1 MRLLFLV
8 ALAMVAFAANS
19 VLNRLALAQMA
30 IDPAGFAAVRL
41 LSGGVFLWVAVLMRG
56 GKIASAGVGGV
67 VSLAVYMVG
76 FSFAYIT
83 LGTGV
88 GALILFGGVQ
98 VTMFAGAVFARESL
112 PAARWIGATV
122 AFVGLI
128 YLLWPSES
136 QSLQISFV
144 GALMMSAA
152 AVGWGIYSLIGRHAI
167 DPLATTAGNFIFA
180 IPLSLLVVLLSA
192 SHATY
197 TVTGVTLAIISGVVT
212 SGMGYVV
219 WYAVLPKLPSTV
231 AAISML
237 TVPIIASIGGVLI
250 LNEPLTNKLVIAT
263 ALVLAGVLISLKR
276 PSAA

>member
-41 LSGGVFLWVAVLMRG
+41 LSGGVFLWVVVLIRG
-56 GKIASAGVGGV
+56 RKLESGGVGGV

-98 VTMFAGAVFARESL
+98 ITMFVGAILARESL
-112 PAARWIGATV
+112 PNARWIGAAV
-122 AFVGLI
+122 AFAGLV
-128 YLLWPSES
+128 YLLWPSDEATV
-136 QSLQISFV
+136 QISFS
-144 GALMMSAA
+144 GAAMMSAA
-152 AVGWGIYSLIGRHAI
+152 AIGWGIYSLIGRHAI
-167 DPLATTAGNFIFA
+167 DPLATTAGNFVFA
-180 IPLSLLVVLLSA
+180 IPLSLLVVLLNA
-192 SHATY
+192 STAAY
-197 TVTGVTLAIISGVVT
+197 TPTGIALAIISGVVT
-212 SGMGYVV
+212 SGMGYAV

-250 LNEPLTNKLVIAT
+250 LNEPLTVRLMVAT

-276 PSAA
+276 PSAG